1 MSNNQVDH
9 IEGAELISMHS
20 FSDVRGTFTK
30 FDFPSNFRS
39 PLASLAFSANARRGT
54 IRGFHFQV
62 EPYAEEKIV
71 TCIQGSVFDVLVDL
85 RPKSKTFGKWASY
98 TLDPMRSAQLYVPK
112 GVAHGFQTLA
122 QNSIIHYCLSS
133 TYSPESSYSINPLG
147 DLNVSWPILD
157 YTISERD
164 SCGISVEQAAS
175 KFTESL
181 HL

>member
-1 MSNNQVDH
+1 MSKNQVDR
-9 IEGAELISMHS
+9 IEGAELISTHS
-20 FSDVRGTFTK
+20 FSDARGTFTK
-30 FDFPSNFRS
+30 FQYPNEFESS
-39 PLASLAFSANARRGT
+39 LTSLAFSTNERPGT

-85 RPKSKTFGKWASY
+85 RAKSKTFGKWASY
-98 TLDPMRSAQLYVPK
+98 ELDARKSVQLYVPK
-112 GVAHGFQTLA
+112 GVAHGFQTLV

-133 TYSPESSYSINPLG
+133 TYSPESSYSIDPFG
-147 DLNVSWPILD
+147 DLDVSWPIRE